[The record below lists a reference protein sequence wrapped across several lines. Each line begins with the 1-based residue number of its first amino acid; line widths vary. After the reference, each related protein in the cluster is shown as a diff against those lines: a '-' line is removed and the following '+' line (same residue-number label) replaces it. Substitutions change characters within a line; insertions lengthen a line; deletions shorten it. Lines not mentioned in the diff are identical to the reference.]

1 MNPFLHF
8 GCGYNQLVTITRGF
22 WRRLFRVTASPLK
35 GVSLNQ
41 PFMTTPLRFP
51 SFRTFSFQLVAAA
64 LAFLLSVIPVLAAD
78 NPKAPIVLDGV
89 RLFEVTASGGYTA
102 QERAEDANRVLKDK
116 IKTTAPTV
124 PVKLDNSQNLPIIKI
139 DGAHLLTVTEQDP
152 PAGRSAKEQAEIWVG
167 ELEVAIAQAQKQR
180 SPDYIRQAI
189 LHSVAYALVAI
200 ACGLALGWIWHRWL
214 QPRLP
219 REVKDTEDTHQRL
232 TLEVGVRILLAVIR
246 GALWLFTAL
255 YITNLFPQT
264 RELSRKM
271 TDTILGSLVSKLIPL
286 GKVSYSVLDLL
297 ILLGLFT
304 GLIILARTVKKLLRS
319 RVLRFTGLGRGS
331 QETVA
336 QIATYGII
344 FLGTMVVLQLW
355 GLDLSSITIFASV
368 LGVGIGLGLQGI
380 AKEFISGLVL
390 IFERPI
396 KVGDFVNVGNLMGTV
411 ERISVRSTEIRTL
424 DEVSIIIPNSRFLEG
439 EVVNWTHHSPV
450 SRLKLPVSV
459 AYGSNLT
466 AVRSALI
473 DAAKEHPDVLSD
485 PAPRV
490 LFEGLGN
497 SSLDFNLM
505 VWIADPP
512 KQFRIKSDLYFR
524 IEATLRHRHIEIPFP
539 QQDLHVRSGSLPLEI
554 SPQLAESLAQIS
566 NGLAKWLEK
575 QSTSTTQES
584 HNNGR
589 SDNGQHRNE

>member
-1 MNPFLHF
+1 MNRF
-8 GCGYNQLVTITRGF
+8 
-22 WRRLFRVTASPLK
+22 
-35 GVSLNQ
+35 
-41 PFMTTPLRFP
+41 LRFP
-51 SFRTFSFQLVAAA
+51 SLRSFTVRIAVAAIT
-64 LAFLLSVIPVLAAD
+64 FLLAVVPVLAAD
-78 NPKAPIVLDGV
+78 NPKAPIILDGG
-89 RLFEVTASGGYTA
+89 RLFEVSQSGGYTA
-102 QERAEDANRVLKDK
+102 QERADDANRVLKQK
-116 IKTTAPTV
+116 VTATAPPI
-124 PVKLDNSQNLPIIKI
+124 PVKLDNSQTLPIIKV
-139 DGAHLLTVTEQDP
+139 DGSHLLTVTEQDAP
-152 PAGRSAKEQAEIWVG
+152 PGRTAKEQAEIWAAQ
-167 ELEVAIAQAQKQR
+167 LEGAIQLAQKQR
-180 SPDYIRQAI
+180 SPNYISKAI
-189 LHSVAYALVAI
+189 VLSAGFVLLVI
-200 ACGLALGWIWHRWL
+200 AFTWALGWIWHRWL
-214 QPRLP
+214 QPMLP
-219 REVKDTEDTHQRL
+219 REVRDTEETRQRL
-232 TLEVGVRILLAVIR
+232 TVEVGVGILLAGIR
-246 GALWLFTAL
+246 GSMWLFTAL

-264 RELSRKM
+264 RELSRKV
-271 TDTILGSLVSKLIPL
+271 TDTLVASLVSELIPL

-304 GLIILARTVKKLLRS
+304 ALIIVARAVKKLLRS
-319 RVLRFTGLGRGS
+319 RVLRFTGLSRGS

-344 FLGTMVVLQLW
+344 FFGTMVVLQLW
-355 GLDLSSITIFASV
+355 GLDLSSLTIFASV

-396 KVGDFVNVGNLMGTV
+396 KVGDFVNVGDLTGTV

-466 AVRSALI
+466 IVRCALI
-473 DAAKEHPDVLSD
+473 DAAKEHADVLSE

-490 LFEGLGN
+490 FFEGLGESGLN
-497 SSLDFNLM
+497 FNLM
-505 VWIADPP
+505 VWIAEPP

-524 IEATLRHRHIEIPFP
+524 IEAILRHRHIEIPFP
-539 QQDLHVRSGSLPLEI
+539 QQDLHVRSGSLPLEV
-554 SPQLAESLAQIS
+554 SPQLTESLAQLS

-575 QSTSTTQES
+575 QSTATSQES

-589 SDNGQHRNE
+589 SNNGQY

>member
-1 MNPFLHF
+1 MNRF
-8 GCGYNQLVTITRGF
+8 
-22 WRRLFRVTASPLK
+22 
-35 GVSLNQ
+35 
-41 PFMTTPLRFP
+41 LRFP
-51 SFRTFSFQLVAAA
+51 SLRSFTVRIAVAAI
-64 LAFLLSVIPVLAAD
+64 AFLLAVIPVLAAD
-78 NPKAPIVLDGV
+78 NPKAPIILDGA
-89 RLFEVTASGGYTA
+89 RLFEVSQSGGYTA
-102 QERAEDANRVLKDK
+102 QERADDANRVLNQKV
-116 IKTTAPTV
+116 TATAP
-124 PVKLDNSQNLPIIKI
+124 PISVKLDNNQTLPIIKV
-139 DGAHLLTVTEQDP
+139 DGSHLLTVTEQDAP
-152 PAGRSAKEQAEIWVG
+152 PGRTAKEQAEIWAG
-167 ELEVAIAQAQKQR
+167 QLQGAIQLAQKQR
-180 SPDYIRQAI
+180 SPNYISKAI
-189 LHSVAYALVAI
+189 VLSAGFVLLVI
-200 ACGLALGWIWHRWL
+200 AFTWALGWIWHRWL
-214 QPRLP
+214 QPKLP
-219 REVKDTEDTHQRL
+219 REVRDTEETRQRL
-232 TLEVGVRILLAVIR
+232 TVEAGVRILLAGIR
-246 GALWLFTAL
+246 VSVWLFTLL

-264 RELSRKM
+264 RELSRKV
-271 TDTILGSLVSKLIPL
+271 TDTLVASLVSELIPL

-304 GLIILARTVKKLLRS
+304 ALIIAARTVKKLLRS
-319 RVLRFTGLGRGS
+319 RVLRFTGLSRGS

-344 FLGTMVVLQLW
+344 FFGTMVVLQLW
-355 GLDLSSITIFASV
+355 GLDLSSLTIFASV

-396 KVGDFVNVGNLMGTV
+396 KVGDFVNVGDLMGTV

-466 AVRSALI
+466 IVRCALI
-473 DAAKEHPDVLSD
+473 DAAKEHADVLSE

-490 LFEGLGN
+490 LFEGLGESGLN
-497 SSLDFNLM
+497 FNLM
-505 VWIADPP
+505 VWIAEPP

-524 IEATLRHRHIEIPFP
+524 IEAILRHRHIEIPFP
-539 QQDLHVRSGSLPLEI
+539 QQDLHVRSGSLPLEV
-554 SPQLAESLAQIS
+554 SPQLTESLAQLS

-575 QSTSTTQES
+575 QSTTTSHES

-589 SDNGQHRNE
+589 SNNGQY

>member
-1 MNPFLHF
+1 MNRF
-8 GCGYNQLVTITRGF
+8 
-22 WRRLFRVTASPLK
+22 
-35 GVSLNQ
+35 
-41 PFMTTPLRFP
+41 LRFP
-51 SFRTFSFQLVAAA
+51 SLRSFTVRIAVAAI
-64 LAFLLSVIPVLAAD
+64 AFLLAVIPVLAAD
-78 NPKAPIVLDGV
+78 NPKAPIILDGA
-89 RLFEVTASGGYTA
+89 RLFEVSQSGGYTA
-102 QERAEDANRVLKDK
+102 QERADDANRVLNQKV
-116 IKTTAPTV
+116 TATAP
-124 PVKLDNSQNLPIIKI
+124 PISVKLDNNQTLPIIKV
-139 DGAHLLTVTEQDP
+139 DGSHLLTVTEQDAP
-152 PAGRSAKEQAEIWVG
+152 PGRTAKEQAEIWAG
-167 ELEVAIAQAQKQR
+167 QLQGAIQLAQKQR
-180 SPDYIRQAI
+180 SPNYISKAI
-189 LHSVAYALVAI
+189 VLSAGFVLLVI
-200 ACGLALGWIWHRWL
+200 AFTWALGWIWHRWL
-214 QPRLP
+214 QPKLP
-219 REVKDTEDTHQRL
+219 REVRDTQETRQRL
-232 TLEVGVRILLAVIR
+232 TVEAGVRILLAGIR
-246 GALWLFTAL
+246 VSVWLFTLL

-264 RELSRKM
+264 RELSRKV
-271 TDTILGSLVSKLIPL
+271 TDTLVASLVSELIPL

-304 GLIILARTVKKLLRS
+304 ALIIAARTVKKLLRS
-319 RVLRFTGLGRGS
+319 RVLRFTGLSRGS

-344 FLGTMVVLQLW
+344 FFGTMVVLQLW
-355 GLDLSSITIFASV
+355 GLDLSSLTIFASV

-396 KVGDFVNVGNLMGTV
+396 KVGDFVNVGDLMGTV

-466 AVRSALI
+466 IVRCALI
-473 DAAKEHPDVLSD
+473 DAAKEHADVLSE

-490 LFEGLGN
+490 LFEGLGESGLN
-497 SSLDFNLM
+497 FNLM
-505 VWIADPP
+505 VWIAEPP

-524 IEATLRHRHIEIPFP
+524 IEAILRHRHIEIPFP
-539 QQDLHVRSGSLPLEI
+539 QQDLHVRSGSLPLEV
-554 SPQLAESLAQIS
+554 SPQLTESLAQLS

-575 QSTSTTQES
+575 QSTTTSHES

-589 SDNGQHRNE
+589 SNNGQY

>member
-1 MNPFLHF
+1 MNRF
-8 GCGYNQLVTITRGF
+8 
-22 WRRLFRVTASPLK
+22 
-35 GVSLNQ
+35 
-41 PFMTTPLRFP
+41 LRFP
-51 SFRTFSFQLVAAA
+51 SLRSFTVRIAVAAI
-64 LAFLLSVIPVLAAD
+64 AFLLAVIPVLAAD
-78 NPKAPIVLDGV
+78 NPKAPIILDGA
-89 RLFEVTASGGYTA
+89 RLFEVSQSGGYTA
-102 QERAEDANRVLKDK
+102 QERADDANRVLNQKV
-116 IKTTAPTV
+116 TATAP
-124 PVKLDNSQNLPIIKI
+124 PISVKLDNNQTLPIIKV
-139 DGAHLLTVTEQDP
+139 DGSHLLTVTEQDAP
-152 PAGRSAKEQAEIWVG
+152 PGRTAKEQAEIWAG
-167 ELEVAIAQAQKQR
+167 QLQGAIQLAQKQR
-180 SPDYIRQAI
+180 SPNYISKAI
-189 LHSVAYALVAI
+189 VLSAGFVLLVI
-200 ACGLALGWIWHRWL
+200 AFTWALGWIWHRWL
-214 QPRLP
+214 QPKLP
-219 REVKDTEDTHQRL
+219 REVRDTQETRQRL
-232 TLEVGVRILLAVIR
+232 TVEAGVRILLAGIR
-246 GALWLFTAL
+246 VSVWLFTLL

-264 RELSRKM
+264 RELSRKV
-271 TDTILGSLVSKLIPL
+271 TDTLVASLVSELIPL

-304 GLIILARTVKKLLRS
+304 ALIIVARAVKKLLRS
-319 RVLRFTGLGRGS
+319 RVLRFTGLSRGS

-344 FLGTMVVLQLW
+344 FFGTMVVLQLW
-355 GLDLSSITIFASV
+355 GLDLSSLTIFASV

-396 KVGDFVNVGNLMGTV
+396 KVGDFVNVGDLMGTV

-466 AVRSALI
+466 IVRCALI
-473 DAAKEHPDVLSD
+473 DAAKEHADVLSE

-490 LFEGLGN
+490 LFEGLGESGLN
-497 SSLDFNLM
+497 FNLM
-505 VWIADPP
+505 VWIAEPP

-524 IEATLRHRHIEIPFP
+524 IEAILRHRHIEIPFP
-539 QQDLHVRSGSLPLEI
+539 QQDLHVRSGSLPLEV
-554 SPQLAESLAQIS
+554 SPQLTESLAQLS

-575 QSTSTTQES
+575 QSTTTSHES

-589 SDNGQHRNE
+589 SNNGQY

>member
-1 MNPFLHF
+1 MNRF
-8 GCGYNQLVTITRGF
+8 
-22 WRRLFRVTASPLK
+22 
-35 GVSLNQ
+35 
-41 PFMTTPLRFP
+41 LRFP
-51 SFRTFSFQLVAAA
+51 SLRSFTVQIAVVAI
-64 LAFLLSVIPVLAAD
+64 AFLLAVIPVLAAD
-78 NPKAPIVLDGV
+78 NPKAPIILDGA
-89 RLFEVTASGGYTA
+89 RLFEVSQSGGYTA
-102 QERAEDANRVLKDK
+102 QERADDANRVLNQKV
-116 IKTTAPTV
+116 TATAP
-124 PVKLDNSQNLPIIKI
+124 PISVKLDNNQTLPIIKV
-139 DGAHLLTVTEQDP
+139 DGSHLLTVTEQDAP
-152 PAGRSAKEQAEIWVG
+152 PGRTAKEQAEIWAG
-167 ELEVAIAQAQKQR
+167 QLQGAIQLAQKQR
-180 SPDYIRQAI
+180 SPNYISKAI
-189 LHSVAYALVAI
+189 VLSAGFVLLVI
-200 ACGLALGWIWHRWL
+200 AFTWALGWIWHRWL
-214 QPRLP
+214 QPKLP
-219 REVKDTEDTHQRL
+219 REVRDTQETRQRL
-232 TLEVGVRILLAVIR
+232 TVEAGVRILLAGIR
-246 GALWLFTAL
+246 VSVWLFTLL

-264 RELSRKM
+264 RELSRKV
-271 TDTILGSLVSKLIPL
+271 TDTLVASLVSELIPL

-304 GLIILARTVKKLLRS
+304 ALIIVARAVKKLLRS
-319 RVLRFTGLGRGS
+319 RVLRFTGLSRGS

-344 FLGTMVVLQLW
+344 FFGTMVVLQLW
-355 GLDLSSITIFASV
+355 GLDLSSLTIFASV

-396 KVGDFVNVGNLMGTV
+396 KVGDFVNVGDLMGTV

-466 AVRSALI
+466 IVRCALI
-473 DAAKEHPDVLSD
+473 DAAKEHADVLSE

-490 LFEGLGN
+490 LFEGLGESGLN
-497 SSLDFNLM
+497 FNLM
-505 VWIADPP
+505 VWIAEPP

-524 IEATLRHRHIEIPFP
+524 IEAILRHRHIEIPFP
-539 QQDLHVRSGSLPLEI
+539 QQDLHVRSGSLPLEV
-554 SPQLAESLAQIS
+554 SPQLTESLAQLS

-575 QSTSTTQES
+575 QSTTTSHES

-589 SDNGQHRNE
+589 SNNGQY